1 MDPGQRKC
9 KVTLQRLV
17 DGQDEIG
24 QPGLVWADV
33 ATVYAAMGRAQSGIE
48 AVRADAP
55 ASISTV
61 SVRIRRRAGVDATM
75 RLKYG
80 AVVYEIVAVAPPDGN
95 KQYVDLVCKV
105 VNGGI

>member
-9 KVTLQRLV
+9 KVTLQSLV

-33 ATVYAAMGRAQSGIE
+33 ATVYAAIRAQSGIE

-55 ASISTV
+55 ASISAV
-61 SVRIRRRAGVDATM
+61 SIRIRRRAGVAATM
-75 RLKYG
+75 RVKYG

-95 KQYVDLVCKV
+95 KQYVDLVCRV
-105 VNGGI
+105 VNGGV